1 LRHVN
6 LVRILAT
13 ALFAGTVTGGAL
25 AWWMRYRNPYR
36 PVLERV
42 TLTVPASHRDL
53 AGLRIGFV
61 TDTHVNPYFRQR
73 DLQRGVDLIAAERPD
88 LILFGGDYISE
99 TTRYMDE
106 AGPVLGAL
114 ARLAPLGALAVLGN
128 HDHGGHSS
136 AVILGLEHE
145 GIQVLRNEAVA
156 VPWLGDTLWVAG
168 IDDTLLGQPL
178 PAAAFAGIPEG
189 AATLC
194 LWHEPDAADLAAPF
208 GPFAQLSGHSHGG
221 QIRLPVLGEL
231 AVPIGGR
238 KYPIGTYDVDGM
250 QLYVSR
256 GLGTYRPPVRLRCP
270 PEVTL
275 VTLVARSN

>member
-1 LRHVN
+1 MN
-6 LVRILAT
+6 KAFIGQA
-13 ALFAGTVTGGAL
+13 FGGAAIVGLGAGASL
-25 AWWMRYRNPYR
+25 AWRMRYRNPYR

-42 TLTVPASHRDL
+42 ALTVPSDHRAL

-61 TDTHVNPYFRQR
+61 TDTHVNPFFRQA

-88 LILFGGDYISE
+88 LILLGGDYISE

-106 AGPVLGAL
+106 AAPVLGTL
-114 ARLAPLGALAVLGN
+114 ARNAPLGAFAILGN
-128 HDHGGHSS
+128 HDLGGHTP
-136 AVILGLEHE
+136 AVVVGLERE
-145 GIQVLRNEAVA
+145 GIRVLRNEV
-156 VPWLGDTLWVAG
+156 VEIPFGGDSLWVAG

-178 PAAAFAGIPEG
+178 PAAAFARIPDG
-189 AATLC
+189 AAKLC
-194 LWHEPDAADLAAPF
+194 LWHEPDAADIAKGF

-221 QIRLPVLGEL
+221 QIRLPVVGEL

-238 KYPIGTYDVDGM
+238 RYPIGSYDLDGM

-256 GLGTYRPPVRLRCP
+256 GLGTYRPPVRFRCP

-275 VTLVARSN
+275 ITLVA

>member
-1 LRHVN
+1 MRGADIVKPL
-6 LVRILAT
+6 LAT
-13 ALFAGTVTGGAL
+13 IVAGAAAGGTL
-25 AWWMRYRNPYR
+25 IWRMRYRNPYR

-42 TLTVPASHRDL
+42 TLRVPSTHPDL

-61 TDTHVNPYFRQR
+61 TDTHINPYFRQR
-73 DLQRGVDLIAAERPD
+73 DLQRGVDLIAAEQPN

-106 AGPVLGAL
+106 AAPVLGDL
-114 ARLAPLGALAVLGN
+114 ARSVPLGALAILGN
-128 HDHGGHSS
+128 HDLGGHSP
-136 AVILGLEHE
+136 AVIQGLDRE
-145 GIQVLRNEAVA
+145 GIRLLRNEAVA
-156 VPWLGDTLWVAG
+156 IPWNGDELWVVG

-178 PAAAFAGIPEG
+178 PAVAFAQIPDG

-194 LWHEPDAADLAAPF
+194 LWHEPDAAEIAAPF

-221 QIRLPVLGEL
+221 QIRLPILGEL

-238 KYPIGTYDVDGM
+238 KYPVGHYDVAGM

-256 GLGTYRPPVRLRCP
+256 GLGTYRPPVRFRCA

-275 VTLVARSN
+275 VTLVSQ

>member
-1 LRHVN
+1 MRLIN
-6 LVRILAT
+6 LIRIAAT
-13 ALFAGTVTGGAL
+13 ALATGAVAGGGL
-25 AWWMRYRNPYR
+25 VWWMRYRNPYR
-36 PVLERV
+36 PELERV
-42 TLTVPASHRDL
+42 SLTVADTHPDL
-53 AGLRIGFV
+53 AGMRIGFV
-61 TDTHVNPYFRQR
+61 ADTHINPYFRQR

-106 AGPVLGAL
+106 AAPVLGAL

-128 HDHGGHSS
+128 HDHGGHSP
-136 AVILGLEHE
+136 AVVEGLERH

-156 VPWLGDTLWVAG
+156 VPWRDDQLWIVG
-168 IDDTLLGQPL
+168 VDDTLLGRPL
-178 PAAAFAGIPEG
+178 PAAAFAGIPDG

-194 LWHEPDAADLAAPF
+194 LWHEPDAADIAAPF

-221 QIRLPVLGEL
+221 QIRLPALGEL

-238 KYPIGTYDVDGM
+238 KYPIGAYDVGGM

-256 GLGTYRPPVRLRCP
+256 GLGTYRPPVRFRCP

-275 VTLVARSN
+275 VTLVSR